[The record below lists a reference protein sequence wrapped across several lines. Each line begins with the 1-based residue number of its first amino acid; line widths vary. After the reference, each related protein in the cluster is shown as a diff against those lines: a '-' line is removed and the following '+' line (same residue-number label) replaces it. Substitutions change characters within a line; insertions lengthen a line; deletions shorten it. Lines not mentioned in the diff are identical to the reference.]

1 MLTWLMGAWLIY
13 HGIAATFYYQAAA
26 PVTPE
31 ALEAFFHGSKY
42 VLKAGDLIGTT
53 GPVFVVTY
61 GALVTLVILI
71 ALYMEMGRVAR
82 YGLSQNFS
90 GSQFDLYGSIFL
102 LVVCC
107 IEWFFLTIAQT
118 SLFVILLFASV
129 MDVLVHVRF
138 LHHFVKG
145 RKNGR

>member
-13 HGIAATFYYQAAA
+13 HLIAAVFYYHAVV
-26 PVTPE
+26 PVVPE
-31 ALEAFFHGSKY
+31 ALEAFFHDKIY
-42 VLKAGDLIGTT
+42 VLHAGTLIGTA

-61 GALVTLVILI
+61 GAIVTLVVLI
-71 ALYMEMGRVAR
+71 ALYLEMGRTAR

-118 SLFVILLFASV
+118 SLFVILLFACI

-145 RKNGR
+145 KKNGG

>member
-1 MLTWLMGAWLIY
+1 MFTWLMGAWLIY
-13 HGIAATFYYQAAA
+13 HAIAATFYYQAAV

-31 ALEAFFHGSKY
+31 ALESFFHSSRY
-42 VLKAGDLIGTT
+42 VLNAGDLIGTT

-61 GALVTLVILI
+61 GALVTFVILI
-71 ALYMEMGRVAR
+71 ALYLEMGRVAR
-82 YGLSQNFS
+82 YGLSRNFS

-118 SLFVILLFASV
+118 SLFMILLFASI

-138 LHHFVKG
+138 LHHYVGG
-145 RKNGR
+145 RKSSG